1 MDEKSFPGVNA
12 QKHQLVQFEGFR
24 CLAYLDKLGKW
35 RTANDDTELNG
46 FRFLFV
52 LPPAIAAR
60 PALRPQT

>member
-1 MDEKSFPGVNA
+1 MAEKYLPGVNA

-24 CLAYLDKLGKW
+24 CMAYLDKLGKW
-35 RTANDDTELNG
+35 RCATDETELNG

-60 PALRPQT
+60 PAWQPQP

>member
-1 MDEKSFPGVNA
+1 MDEKSFPGVHA

-35 RTANDDTELNG
+35 RTSNDDTELNG

-60 PALRPQT
+60 PA